1 LAGAYG
7 ATQLGTTTTTVVA
20 PDGTRTTT
28 EVQNSGD
35 LASTLQQ
42 AAINSL
48 TSATGAIAGLGGSIG
63 KNGIFGA
70 IINAVK
76 SDTESNL
83 LSTPSVM
90 TLDNQKASILVG
102 QQVPVTTG
110 EALSQNFDNQFRTV
124 QRQDVGIK
132 LEVKPQI
139 NTGGAIKLFLRQEV
153 SSVAGPVSNSSSDL
167 IINKREIE
175 TTVTVDDGEILALGG
190 LLDDN
195 ERKTIERIPL
205 LSDIPGLGELFKS
218 RSRSRTKTN
227 LMVFIRPTIL
237 RSKEDAQ
244 KLTQQRYGYVRG
256 MQLQRNPD
264 MEPTIDELVRDYMG
278 ATPPLPPQPT
288 DAVVAPAQ
296 PQVIEPIVRQ
306 SSGVVRP
313 VDLPPSGGQQ

>member
-1 LAGAYG
+1 M
-7 ATQLGTTTTTVVA
+7 
-20 PDGTRTTT
+20 
-28 EVQNSGD
+28 
-35 LASTLQQ
+35 
-42 AAINSL
+42 
-48 TSATGAIAGLGGSIG
+48 
-63 KNGIFGA
+63 
-70 IINAVK
+70 K

-153 SSVAGPVSNSSSDL
+153 SSVAGPVSNDNSDL

-205 LSDIPGLGELFKS
+205 LSDIPGIGELFKS

-244 KLTQQRYGYVRG
+244 KLTQQRYGYIRG
-256 MQLQRNPD
+256 MQLQRDPD
-264 MEPTIDELVRDYMG
+264 SEPTIDELVRDYMG
-278 ATPPLPPQPT
+278 AAPPIAPPQPG
-288 DAVVAPAQ
+288 DMVVQ
-296 PQVIEPIVRQ
+296 PQAGVQPDVIEPTVRQ

-313 VDLPPSGGQQ
+313 VEIPASGEQR